1 MSYLSREIST
11 IDSYK
16 LSKLN
21 EGDIIPIVSD
31 VMFETMFNNTKRKK
45 YVSYLLSLI
54 LNEDYNELL
63 NGIVFVKGTMDKNN
77 VYDSKKTVDLICEYK
92 NVFYNIEMNN
102 SKTDRYRLE
111 RNISYLNKIYDGFMK
126 RGKKKYIYN
135 NVVQININ
143 NFNFVGNE
151 ESIDKFY
158 LENSKSKKLTEK
170 ITFINIYLPI
180 IKKKY
185 YNKSELTKLEKYM
198 IILNE
203 KKSKDLEEIIKE
215 DLVMKEYRR
224 DAEEV
229 SKDYEGLGLYDK
241 ELEDEILM
249 EARMEDSKEIGKKE
263 GLVEGIV
270 KGKKEGKKEGVLSVA
285 LNMLKKKVPIT
296 EISLYTGLSKKEIEK
311 IM

>member
-229 SKDYEGLGLYDK
+229 SKDYEGLGMYDK

-263 GLVEGIV
+263 GVVEGEKRGVQKERLNIV
-270 KGKKEGKKEGVLSVA
+270 KKLIDMNMKIEDISNITNLSIRQI
-285 LNMLKKKVPIT
+285 NELK
-296 EISLYTGLSKKEIEK
+296 
-311 IM
+311 